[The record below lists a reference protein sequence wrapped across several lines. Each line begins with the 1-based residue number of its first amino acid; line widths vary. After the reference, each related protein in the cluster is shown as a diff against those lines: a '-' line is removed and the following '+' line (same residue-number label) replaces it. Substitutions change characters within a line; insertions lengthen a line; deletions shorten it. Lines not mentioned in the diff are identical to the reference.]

1 MSQSPSPV
9 SPPAGAP
16 GAAVSGQDNP
26 ANGRNTAGGSANRWW
41 ILTAIGIGTFMSALD
56 GSVVNTVQ
64 PLLRQ
69 SFRSDVATIEWVLTI
84 YLLVVSGLLLGMGRW
99 GDMHGHKP
107 VYLGGFVIFIIASAL
122 CGVAPSAELL
132 IVFRALQ
139 AVGAA
144 MLFAAGPA
152 IISQNFPPERR
163 GQALGIQLTMTYLG
177 LTTGP
182 LLGGWLAQHHGWQ
195 SVFFINVPVG
205 LPALFLSWRFI
216 PRERGAESGKR
227 FDLAGAGLFVV
238 GLVSFLLALNQAHAW
253 GWTSART
260 LGLILFAVAVL
271 AYFFYLE
278 NRIQDPMLDPTLL
291 HNRLFSFAA
300 VSALLNYIGL
310 YSTLFLLP
318 YYLIEGR
325 GQGAGQAGA
334 VLAAQPMA
342 MAAIASFSGAISDK
356 VGTRWP
362 TTVGMGILAV
372 GLYLLSR
379 LGPDTPISY
388 VVLGL
393 ALAGLGTGMFVS
405 PNNSAMLGV
414 APRERRGIASGIMAT
429 ARNVGMVLGIG
440 MAGAIFTTVRAHAAD
455 PAAGLFQGVHWGF
468 LGACYVAIA
477 GIFTSFVRER

>member
-1 MSQSPSPV
+1 MTGRDVPREAATGNGQSTPE
-9 SPPAGAP
+9 
-16 GAAVSGQDNP
+16 
-26 ANGRNTAGGSANRWW
+26 GSSRRWW
-41 ILTAIGIGTFMSALD
+41 VLAAIGIGTFMSALD

-64 PLLRQ
+64 PLLREA
-69 SFRSDVATIEWVLTI
+69 FRSDVATIEWVLTI

-107 VYLGGFVIFIIASAL
+107 VYLGGFVVFIAASIL

-144 MLFAAGPA
+144 MLFASGPA
-152 IISQNFPPERR
+152 IITQNFPPERR

-182 LLGGWLAQHHGWQ
+182 LLGGWLAQHYGWQ

-205 LPALFLSWRFI
+205 IPAVLLSVLYI

-227 FDLAGAGLFVV
+227 FDLLGAGLFLV

-253 GWTSART
+253 GWLSGPT
-260 LGLILFAVAVL
+260 LGLILFAVVVL
-271 AYFFYLE
+271 VCFFVLE

-291 HNRLFSFAA
+291 RNRLFSFAA

-325 GQGAGQAGA
+325 GFKAGHAGA
-334 VLAAQPMA
+334 ILAAQPLA
-342 MAAIASFSGAISDK
+342 MAAIASFSGTISDR

-372 GLYLLSR
+372 GLYVLSYLR
-379 LGPDTPISY
+379 ADTPIHV

-440 MAGAIFTTVRAHAAD
+440 MAGAIFTTVRAHAPQA
-455 PAAGLFQGVHWGF
+455 AAGLYDGVR
-468 LGACYVAIA
+468 A
-477 GIFTSFVRER
+477 